1 MYIGQKMTITK
12 FIDLNTWKEAHKL
25 VLQTYK
31 LTDDFPRKEQ
41 FSLTDQMR
49 RAVVSISSNIAEGF
63 TRFGSKEKKQ
73 FYFIAKASLTELENQ
88 LLISKDVGYI
98 NSSQLKELFGQ
109 TEIVGK
115 MLTGLIKSVH
125 T

>member
-1 MYIGQKMTITK
+1 MTITK